1 MCVCVCFYASLAG
14 RRSAGAVWMPVRRTI
29 DRVYMCLCA
38 CARHSN
44 NFLRLFEDEGHW
56 GHLNSINNAALN
68 LWNLKS
74 EQTRN
79 ESLTYDLKQLTDAAA
94 CCAALLY
101 TETVLHIFPPLS
113 SLSYLLLLDLGLDH
127 AVLGRWRLLIRYQL
141 LCVAQPAEQRL
152 QSILEFPTMQQGLL
166 QLGDP
171 LCHLRTAEMIV
182 NRETK
187 VIRRFNRVKRLYLGI
202 KKEPISSKGSQ
213 SLKTFMYL
221 CRIKEKK

>member
-1 MCVCVCFYASLAG
+1 MKFKIRADAE
-14 RRSAGAVWMPVRRTI
+14 WKP
-29 DRVYMCLCA
+29 
-38 CARHSN
+38 
-44 NFLRLFEDEGHW
+44 
-56 GHLNSINNAALN
+56 HL
-68 LWNLKS
+68 WPK
-74 EQTRN
+74 
-79 ESLTYDLKQLTDAAA
+79 LKQLTDAAE

-101 TETVLHIFPPLS
+101 TETVLHVFPPLS

>member
-1 MCVCVCFYASLAG
+1 MCTNTGNICRINRGRSLTVSLKTIQLHHVCTNVCFYASLAG

-29 DRVYMCLCA
+29 DWVYVCLCA

-74 EQTRN
+74 KQTQN
-79 ESLTYDLKQLTDAAA
+79 ESLTYDLKRFTDT
-94 CCAALLY
+94 LLY

-182 NRETK
+182 NNK
-187 VIRRFNRVKRLYLGI
+187 
-202 KKEPISSKGSQ
+202 SDS
-213 SLKTFMYL
+213 
-221 CRIKEKK
+221 